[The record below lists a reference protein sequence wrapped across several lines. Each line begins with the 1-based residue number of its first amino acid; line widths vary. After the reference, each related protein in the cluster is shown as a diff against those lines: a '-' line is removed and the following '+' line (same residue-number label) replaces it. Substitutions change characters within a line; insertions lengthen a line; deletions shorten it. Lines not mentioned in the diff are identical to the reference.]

1 MDKTMVNGITI
12 IYDDSCLDKIDEI
25 KETIKNNTEMFLSV
39 MRGSTVLSLIPNEDE
54 TCAFLGVDEF
64 DEFFM
69 TQQII
74 CLLVRRDLLMSLF
87 PI

>member
-39 MRGSTVLSLIPNEDE
+39 MRLM
-54 TCAFLGVDEF
+54 FLEMKKKMVMLEIQRLR
-64 DEFFM
+64 
-69 TQQII
+69 TTW
-74 CLLVRRDLLMSLF
+74 CYLVF
-87 PI
+87 

>member
-39 MRGSTVLSLIPNEDE
+39 MRLM
-54 TCAFLGVDEF
+54 FLEMKKKMVMLEIQRLRTTWCYLVF
-64 DEFFM
+64 
-69 TQQII
+69 QIRMI
-74 CLLVRRDLLMSLF
+74 FQISYLMRQ
-87 PI
+87 